1 MKTLISS
8 EVSTLQLTT
17 QKLTRKTKNIFS
29 TKFLFVITLTFSL
42 LLSACS
48 GNVESTEIGSFSNI
62 TKANEHIGISFLQL
76 AEPDE
81 DGNIFISPTSAL
93 IAMLMVYNG
102 TEGDTREEIEKAL
115 KLDGLSEKEVN
126 EAARALMDT
135 LHQKEEKIEVKLA
148 NSLWLNEDYSFNDDF
163 SKKMNDYFA
172 AEIDEIDIFDDASA
186 DRINNWVKKE
196 TNGLIDEIVEAPLPE
211 NLLSYI
217 INALYFNGTWKYEFN
232 KDMTFDDLFYTEN
245 GEKDMQ
251 FMTINEEL
259 PYFETDE
266 LQAIKLPYGDGKM
279 NMQVFLP
286 KENVAIDDVVR
297 NMTEKTWE
305 NWQDSFKEEEGTI
318 NLPKFS
324 LEYETILNEP
334 LQQLGIQE
342 AFSDRADFS
351 KMVPPEVSVY
361 ISEVKQKTFIEVD
374 EEGTE
379 AAAVTSVE
387 ITLEST
393 IEDDPR
399 FYMHVNRPFLF
410 AIYDESSETILF
422 LGLIKSPEANE

>member
-102 TEGDTREEIEKAL
+102 TDGDTREEIEKAL

-305 NWQDSFKEEEGTI
+305 NWQDSFKEKEGTI

-351 KMVPPEVSVY
+351 NMVPPEVSVY

-387 ITLEST
+387 ITLTST